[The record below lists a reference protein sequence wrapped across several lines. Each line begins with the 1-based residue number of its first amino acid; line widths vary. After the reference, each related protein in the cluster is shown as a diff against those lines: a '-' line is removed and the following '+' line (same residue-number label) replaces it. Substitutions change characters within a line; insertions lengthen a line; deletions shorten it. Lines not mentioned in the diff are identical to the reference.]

1 MRDSFLDLIPAL
13 CFRIHRRE
21 DGSLCQGIQLIG
33 RHKTDIR
40 DEFQRNDRI
49 TLVPDQCK
57 LPFALRT
64 VDDEFR
70 VVDFFQSFDR
80 NQFGSVFRFLAWRK
94 GDVLCR
100 AIRIGTI
107 ERRKSKTIF
116 CDGGFQFLPVS
127 SVINAYD
134 TIPSRCPGS
143 AIHPR

>member
-1 MRDSFLDLIPAL
+1 M
-13 CFRIHRRE
+13 
-21 DGSLCQGIQLIG
+21 
-33 RHKTDIR
+33 
-40 DEFQRNDRI
+40 
-49 TLVPDQCK
+49 PDQSK
-57 LPFALRT
+57 LPSTLRT

-143 AIHPR
+143 AIHPRECLDMLRCQDCRNEVYIFCFADQSRAFSDCSFRRTAR